1 MMYIFIPPQPSLL
14 LTSCE
19 ANEFTCA
26 DGHCIPKSK
35 RCDLSLDCSDQSD
48 ERECNRVAVP
58 EGYSNKLPPPNI
70 KGDPVPLYTL
80 YVVRTIKSLDLPTF
94 RVAIDISVE
103 IKYLDTRLMYR
114 NLQDDRRSNKL
125 DNWEDVWTPSLK
137 IVDGT
142 QGLIDSTVH
151 NKGVFV
157 FREDKPLRDDDSTI
171 YEDNMYSGSTNMLM
185 FQEEQTIE
193 FSCHFDLVM
202 YPFDQQECYLNVEI
216 HDYDLRLGYF
226 VKDENGTKYLGNRHL
241 LEYNLLWLHYQ
252 PYLDHNASHAGLELR
267 FRNQFRYYIGNIF
280 LPSLMLVILCYVTLF
295 FDLNDFNDRIMV
307 SLTSLLV
314 LVTFFTDT
322 SQAIPKTA
330 YFKLI
335 DVWFMSLMFE
345 DFFIILSII
354 YIEEQRQELARPT
367 SSPSSSFSAS
377 QGSFIKN
384 VLRPHRPTVTYLHP
398 DTLEP
403 IGEQDRF

>member
-171 YEDNMYSGSTNMLM
+171 YEGIYVYGCL
-185 FQEEQTIE
+185 
-193 FSCHFDLVM
+193 
-202 YPFDQQECYLNVEI
+202 Y
-216 HDYDLRLGYF
+216 
-226 VKDENGTKYLGNRHL
+226 
-241 LEYNLLWLHYQ
+241 
-252 PYLDHNASHAGLELR
+252 
-267 FRNQFRYYIGNIF
+267 
-280 LPSLMLVILCYVTLF
+280 LPS
-295 FDLNDFNDRIMV
+295 N
-307 SLTSLLV
+307 
-314 LVTFFTDT
+314 
-322 SQAIPKTA
+322 SQFSKC
-330 YFKLI
+330 KC
-335 DVWFMSLMFE
+335 
-345 DFFIILSII
+345 FINI
-354 YIEEQRQELARPT
+354 
-367 SSPSSSFSAS
+367 
-377 QGSFIKN
+377 
-384 VLRPHRPTVTYLHP
+384 
-398 DTLEP
+398 
-403 IGEQDRF
+403 